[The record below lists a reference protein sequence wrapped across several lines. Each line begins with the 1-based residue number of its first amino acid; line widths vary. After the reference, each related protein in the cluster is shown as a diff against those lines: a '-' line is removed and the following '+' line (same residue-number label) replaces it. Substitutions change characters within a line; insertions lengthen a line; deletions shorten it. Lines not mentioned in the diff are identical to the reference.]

1 MFQKLIFILPLLIML
16 GIPQV
21 YALTTE
27 NHVATAYWEQ
37 AGYPVKNNKAK
48 IIVEEPDMNKYPQS
62 IDRFDIHVFSDSDS
76 TGVKIRITETS
87 VNSGIFEGFVIL
99 TTDPSRENRLH
110 ATDGDTI
117 TAKYVDTTLPQDHP
131 EELDIVGTAFVGSR
145 GPPLERV
152 PATDLRLYN
161 TKGNRISEIA
171 IDQQIEIMADL
182 QNSQNNPQKFAYLAQ
197 IQNERGETVLLSW
210 IDGTMDTFQALSPS
224 ISWIPNVPGQ
234 YIATIFV
241 WESIENPTALS
252 PPLSLDLKV
261 IPKQFDGK
269 EFSNEKFVKITLLDY
284 EYSYTTKEHL
294 NFGIKLE
301 GYYDTIYPPKV
312 SVRDSSGKTV
322 WNNWDFVR
330 NTPHDK
336 TAPTDFSERYDIND
350 IGGPIN
356 LKGGKY
362 TLNVKFEDWNIQRD
376 LFVR

>member
-1 MFQKLIFILPLLIML
+1 MFQKLVFILPLLIML

-48 IIVEEPDMNKYPQS
+48 IIVDEPDMNKYPQS
-62 IDRFDIHVFSDSDS
+62 IDRFDIHVFSDSDK
-76 TGVKIRITETS
+76 TGVRIRITETS

-110 ATDGDTI
+110 TTDGDTI

-171 IDQQIEIMADL
+171 IDQQIEIITDL
-182 QNSQNNPQKFAYLAQ
+182 QNSQNGPQKFAYLAQ

-224 ISWIPNVPGQ
+224 ISWIPSVPGQ

-241 WESIENPTALS
+241 WESVENPTALS

-261 IPKQFDGK
+261 IPKQFDGE
-269 EFSNEKFVKITLLDY
+269 EFSKESFVKINLIDY
-284 EYSYTTKEHL
+284 YYTYTSKKPIE
-294 NFGIKLE
+294 FG
-301 GYYDTIYPPKV
+301 V
-312 SVRDSSGKTV
+312 
-322 WNNWDFVR
+322 
-330 NTPHDK
+330 
-336 TAPTDFSERYDIND
+336 
-350 IGGPIN
+350 N
-356 LKGGKY
+356 LKGSGFGLHPPKIIIKDQKDKVFWSNTKFIEKITPQATKDHFDRNYSIEELGGPLKLPIGKY
-362 TLNVKFEDWNIQRD
+362 ILTVKFGDSQIQRD
-376 LFVR
+376 LTIE

>member
-1 MFQKLIFILPLLIML
+1 MFQKLVFILPLLIML

-48 IIVEEPDMNKYPQS
+48 IIIDEPDMNKYPQS
-62 IDRFDIHVFSDSDS
+62 IDRFDIHVFSDSDK
-76 TGVKIRITETS
+76 TGVRIRITETS

-110 ATDGDTI
+110 TTDGDTI

-171 IDQQIEIMADL
+171 IDQQIEIITDL
-182 QNSQNNPQKFAYLAQ
+182 QNSQNGPQKFAYLAQ
-197 IQNERGETVLLSW
+197 IQNDRGETILLSW

-224 ISWIPNVPGQ
+224 ISWIPSVPGQ

-241 WESIENPTALS
+241 WESVENPTALS

-261 IPKQFDGK
+261 IPKQFDGE
-269 EFSNEKFVKITLLDY
+269 EFSKESFVKINLIDY
-284 EYSYTTKEHL
+284 YYTYTSKKPIE
-294 NFGIKLE
+294 FG
-301 GYYDTIYPPKV
+301 V
-312 SVRDSSGKTV
+312 
-322 WNNWDFVR
+322 
-330 NTPHDK
+330 
-336 TAPTDFSERYDIND
+336 
-350 IGGPIN
+350 N
-356 LKGGKY
+356 LKGSGFGLHPPKIIIKDQKDKVFWSNTKFIEKITPQATKDHFDRNYSIEELGGPLKLPIGKY
-362 TLNVKFEDWNIQRD
+362 ILTVKFGDSQVQRD
-376 LFVR
+376 LTIE